1 MVAAAPDGGADGR
14 PQRVG
19 KTTTAAKLAR
29 WLAGKGRKPL
39 LVACDLQRP
48 AAVKQL
54 QVLGEQVK
62 VPVFAPHP
70 GAGRRPRCRSP
81 SAPATGPSGP
91 GGT

>member
-1 MVAAAPDGGADGR
+1 MAGLQGS
-14 PQRVG
+14 G

-29 WLAGKGRKPL
+29 WLTRKGRKPL

-54 QVLGEQVK
+54 QVLGEQAK

-70 GAGRRPRCRSP
+70 GGPTPTRCRSP
-81 SAPATGPSGP
+81 SAPATRPSGP
-91 GGT
+91 AATW